1 MSTEPTETTETRTE
15 SAIEASAESAP
26 SAAPAT
32 ENTSSASQNDNDSAA
47 PSSDGHEGAGEDGG
61 DSEDGSEDASGEG
74 DEGASADGADGTPGD
89 GTKKKRRR
97 RRKKKGAGEAQL
109 GPDGQALAAPEPR
122 VERPR
127 RDQNALPFSRY
138 FPDTGGR
145 RHILSPGEV
154 VAGRV
159 VSVERGVAVLDL
171 FGRGIAFATETEPRE
186 IPEPPA
192 EPHTEDDHGAEA
204 TAASDPAQVAD
215 AMAQLDGQVGMPA
228 SESLPPPPPVDLDG
242 DGVPDAVVKQADEPA
257 DLHASDP
264 VAMAESARGLLKV
277 GTPQLDDPTADDG
290 DEHDETAN
298 SAGAE
303 EAPAMEEVEGPPIEV
318 GSVFRGRIGAVSENG
333 SVAIYNRVFVRAE
346 SRARLTAARQEHRR
360 VFGLVYGYNRGGF
373 DVLVEGMRAFCP
385 ISGLTLEH
393 IEDPEPLIGQR
404 LEFSVQQ
411 AKSGHQ
417 GIVVSRR
424 GILEREARK
433 RSREMRKS
441 LKVGTVLKGRVAQV
455 RDFGLIVDLGGI
467 EGLVHMS
474 EVSWDRSL
482 RPSDA
487 ANVGDLVDVQIVRLG
502 APEHGAR
509 GGGRG
514 DNRGDNNRGD
524 GRPEAG
530 GGRDRRRDGR
540 IGLSMKACQPDPFES
555 ELKDMVEGTIKKGK
569 VMRVAEFGAFVEI
582 APGVEGL
589 LHVSELG
596 KDLKHAGERIKEGE
610 DVVVCIDRIDIK
622 ARRVA
627 LSKLSDA
634 NAKLWAEGTLPES
647 AGKSVKIGANIK
659 VRVEKIEPFG
669 LLVQVDGVPGK
680 KGRGVIP
687 SSETGTE
694 RGTDLRKKFP
704 PGVELEV
711 KVVGLDRDGS
721 LRCSLKALKNDE
733 ERKAIQDYRRE
744 AATKGFGTFGDL
756 LKRKI
761 KG

>member
-1 MSTEPTETTETRTE
+1 MSTDPTETTETRTE
-15 SAIEASAESAP
+15 SATEGSDQAPAAETVTSAP
-26 SAAPAT
+26 ERAP
-32 ENTSSASQNDNDSAA
+32 SDSADDA
-47 PSSDGHEGAGEDGG
+47 AHGDTTDGDADGEQSGEGDE
-61 DSEDGSEDASGEG
+61 GEG
-74 DEGASADGADGTPGD
+74 DEGASAEGGEGAPGD

-97 RRKKKGAGEAQL
+97 RRKKKGAAAEVQL
-109 GPDGQALAAPEPR
+109 GPDGQPLPQPEAPPQ
-122 VERPR
+122 RPR

-159 VSVERGVAVLDL
+159 LRVERGVAVLDL
-171 FGRGIAFATETEPRE
+171 FGRGTAFATETEPRE

-192 EPHTEDDHGAEA
+192 EPNTEEHEGEA
-204 TAASDPAQVAD
+204 SAATDPAQVAD
-215 AMAQLDGQVGMPA
+215 AMAKLDGQVGMPA

-242 DGVPDAVVKQADEPA
+242 DGVPDVKGEDEPA
-257 DLHASDP
+257 DPHAADP
-264 VAMAESARGLLKV
+264 VAMAEAARGLLKV
-277 GTPQLDDPTADDG
+277 GTPQLDDDHAEG
-290 DEHDETAN
+290 EEHDETAS
-298 SAGAE
+298 SAGTE

-318 GSVFRGRIGAVSENG
+318 GSVFRGRIGAVAEAG
-333 SVAIYNRVFVRAE
+333 AVAIYNRVFVRAE
-346 SRARLTAARQEHRR
+346 SRARLNAARQEHRR

-393 IEDPEPLIGQR
+393 IDDPEPLIGQR

-424 GILEREARK
+424 GILEREARE
-433 RSREMRKS
+433 RAREMRKS
-441 LKVGTVLKGRVAQV
+441 LKVGQVLEGRVAQV
-455 RDFGLIVDLGGI
+455 RDFGLIVDLGGL

-474 EVSWDRSL
+474 EVSWDRAV
-482 RPSDA
+482 RPGDA
-487 ANVGDLVDVQIVRLG
+487 AKVGDSVQVKIVRLG
-502 APEHGAR
+502 APDQGPR
-509 GGGRG
+509 GGR
-514 DNRGDNNRGD
+514 DKD
-524 GRPEAG
+524 GKPE
-530 GGRDRRRDGR
+530 GRDRRRDGR

-555 ELKDMVEGTIKKGK
+555 ELKDVTEGTIKKGK

-610 DVVVCIDRIDIK
+610 EVVVCIDRIDIK

-634 NAKLWAEGTLPES
+634 DAKLWAEGSLPEG
-647 AGKSVKIGANIK
+647 AVKSVRPGSTIK

-669 LLVQVDGVPGK
+669 LLVQVEGVPGK
-680 KGRGVIP
+680 KGRGVVP

-704 PGVELEV
+704 PGSELEV

-721 LRCSLKALKNDE
+721 LRCSVKALKNDE

-756 LKRKI
+756 LKKKI

>member
-1 MSTEPTETTETRTE
+1 MSSQPTETTETRNE
-15 SAIEASAESAP
+15 SAIEGSAESAS
-26 SAAPAT
+26 SAASIP
-32 ENTSSASQNDNDSAA
+32 ENTST
-47 PSSDGHEGAGEDGG
+47 
-61 DSEDGSEDASGEG
+61 DGSEGSASASAEGHDDAGDDGHDADDGGEG
-74 DEGASADGADGTPGD
+74 VEGEAGEEGASADGTPGD

-97 RRKKKGAGEAQL
+97 RRKKKGAAEVQL
-109 GPDGQALAAPEPR
+109 GPDGQPLPPPEPR

-171 FGRGIAFATETEPRE
+171 FGRGVAFATETEPRE

-192 EPHTEDDHGAEA
+192 EPHTEEDHGA
-204 TAASDPAQVAD
+204 TAASDPSQVAD
-215 AMAQLDGQVGMPA
+215 AMAKLDGQVGMPA

-242 DGVPDAVVKQADEPA
+242 DGIPDIKPNSEHPA
-257 DLHASDP
+257 DAHASDP
-264 VAMAESARGLLKV
+264 VAMAEAARGLLQV
-277 GTPQLDDPTADDG
+277 GTPQLDEQDDG
-290 DEHDETAN
+290 GDEHHDETAS
-298 SAGAE
+298 SAGTE
-303 EAPAMEEVEGPPIEV
+303 EAPAVEEIEGPRIEV

-346 SRARLTAARQEHRR
+346 SRARLTSARQEHRR

-393 IEDPEPLIGQR
+393 IDDPEPLIGQR

-441 LKVGTVLKGRVAQV
+441 LKVGQVLKGRVAQV

-482 RPSDA
+482 RPADA
-487 ANVGDLVDVQIVRLG
+487 AKVGDEVDVQIVRLG
-502 APEHGAR
+502 APEYGPR
-509 GGGRG
+509 GGR
-514 DNRGDNNRGD
+514 DNNRDNRAEG
-524 GRPEAG
+524 G

-555 ELKDMVEGTIKKGK
+555 ELAGVVEGTIKKGK

-634 NAKLWAEGTLPES
+634 DAKLWAEGTLPET
-647 AGKSVKIGANIK
+647 AGKSVKIGSNIK

-669 LLVQVDGVPGK
+669 LLVQVEGVPGK